1 MIDCTLQYNNMFVII
16 VYILYGNIIFNLQL
30 YMKISRENNEKIKK
44 YVLKTTKIISKNN
57 LKFFYDKIIRKGV
70 ETLWI

>member
-1 MIDCTLQYNNMFVII
+1 
-16 VYILYGNIIFNLQL
+16 LYL
-30 YMKISRENNEKIKK
+30 KISRENNEKIKK